1 MKVTVVA
8 LTQPC
13 VEGIKDAQELVSY
26 CARVSNPNN
35 QLNTKTAAGLL
46 KYCIKHKHFSVFE
59 MANMVVEIETTRDI
73 SRQILRHRSFSF
85 QEFSQRY
92 AEIDPEIIYRET
104 RMQDLNNRQS
114 SVEVGEDSSPN
125 LSFKQAQ
132 LEVWNTA
139 LNKYNE
145 ALLHGVAKEQA
156 RALLPEGLVGTRMYM
171 NGTIRSWITYCMVRC
186 GIETQKEHRLIAKE
200 ICNKL
205 IENFPF
211 LSEILTVCLED
222 NYSAEQ

>member
-35 QLNTKTAAGLL
+35 QLNTKTATGLL

-125 LSFKQAQ
+125 ISFKQAQ

-139 LNKYNE
+139 LSKYNE
-145 ALLHGVAKEQA
+145 AILHGVAKEQA

-200 ICNKL
+200 ICKKL

-211 LSEILTVCLED
+211 LAEILTVCLED